1 MDAAE
6 RLRTSI
12 LSNGFDQESDE
23 ESHDGT
29 EPHTAYG
36 DIPDEDRVL
45 TKRILSRFL
54 SSKDDDTIYSQ
65 GKARIFAF
73 LCDVLEIDYTHI
85 DLARK
90 SAKRFLYDCI
100 LDVVG
105 TATYT
110 TFEFL
115 FITYTFILDD
125 DEPC

>member
-105 TATYT
+105 TAT

-115 FITYTFILDD
+115 PFYNLYLYTR
-125 DEPC
+125 